1 LHRTRL
7 LALLLFALLPLQGAV
22 AAEPIISGRVVGI
35 DGKGIAQA
43 IVFVQSPVESDAA
56 RTGPA
61 PRATMDQISKTFVP
75 AVLPIVVGTEVH
87 FPNHDQI
94 QHHVYSFSRP
104 KSFELPLYK
113 GQDAKP
119 VRFDKPGVVRIG
131 CNIHDWM
138 SAVILVLPSPH
149 YAVTDSD
156 GNFTLRLPRG
166 TYMLAAWHDLS
177 RDKLEDTLQ
186 TVQLESSAVAATF
199 KLTLGPP
206 HARPPIRGLRG
217 DP

>member
-1 LHRTRL
+1 VHRTRL
-7 LALLLFALLPLQGAV
+7 LALLFSTLLPLQGAP
-22 AAEPIISGRVVGI
+22 AAELAISGRVVGV

-56 RTGPA
+56 RTGPT
-61 PRATMDQISKTFVP
+61 PRANMDQIGKTFVP
-75 AVLPIVVGTEVH
+75 AVLPIVVGTAVH

-119 VRFDKPGVVRIG
+119 VRFEKPGVVRIG

-138 SAVILVLPSPH
+138 SAVILILPSPH
-149 YAVTDSD
+149 YAVTDSA
-156 GNFTLRLPRG
+156 GNFTLPLPRG
-166 TYMLAAWHDLS
+166 TYTLAAWHDLS
-177 RDKLEDTLQ
+177 RDKPEGTSQ
-186 TVQLESSAVAATF
+186 TVQLDSSAVAVTF

-206 HARPPIRGLRG
+206 HVRSPIRGLRG
-217 DP
+217 NP